1 MRRTILLALLSS
13 VSSPAFAC
21 PKNPS
26 HCRCRPA
33 DPCWPSATEWQALNA
48 TLAGHLQAVRPVAS
62 VCHDPA
68 FDAAACAAVTSST
81 HDSTWRAAEPGA
93 MQWTNWEARP
103 AANQRC
109 YVDTARGVPCGQGR
123 VSLFSAAARG
133 PADVQAA
140 VRFARAHDL
149 RLAVKNSGHC
159 FLGRSSAPESLQIA
173 THAMDSIVFADSFV
187 PEGGHASAGPAVTV
201 GAGVLLKPR
210 YDAVAERNVTV
221 VAGSSHTVGIAGG
234 YLQGGGHSLLGT
246 WKGMAADN
254 ALEFTVVDAEVRSIW
269 NGRAFSSVFSSF
281 FITCLSV
288 RAADMITARA
298 TSWWPTSTNIPISSG
313 LSAAAAAVPS
323 A

>member
-1 MRRTILLALLSS
+1 MRRNILLALLLS
-13 VSSPAFAC
+13 VAPPGLAC
-21 PKNPS
+21 PKKPS

-33 DPCWPSATEWQALNA
+33 DPCWPSAAEWQALNA
-48 TLAGHLQAVRPVAS
+48 ILAGHLEAVRPVAA
-62 VCHDPA
+62 VCHDPT
-68 FDAAACAAVTSST
+68 FDAAACAAVTSLSPL
-81 HDSTWRAAEPGA
+81 STWRAAEPGA
-93 MQWTNWEARP
+93 LQWTNWEARP
-103 AANQRC
+103 EANQSC

-123 VSLFSAAARG
+123 ISLFSAVARG

-187 PEGGHASAGPAVTV
+187 PEGGKASEGPAVTV
-201 GAGVLLKPR
+201 GAGVLLKPL

-234 YLQGGGHSLLGT
+234 YIQGGGHSLLGT

-254 ALEFTVVDAEVRSIW
+254 ALEFTVVNAEVSSICKE
-269 NGRAFSSVFSSF
+269 RALFPFLFFSSSS
-281 FITCLSV
+281 S
-288 RAADMITARA
+288 
-298 TSWWPTSTNIPISSG
+298 
-313 LSAAAAAVPS
+313 
-323 A
+323 